1 MYYRERFDTG
11 WRAAALQN
19 WKPAEWIVPDK
30 SLLTFRQGFTTRKSH
45 TIKKQEIPQ
54 QPLRVLTFF
63 YRKPFLLQFLQ
74 SHGTCEHISPV
85 KCISLTRESIT
96 QEICLSRVGKH
107 ISPGMWVRRKTYH
120 GETHIT
126 VTLQLYEFPR
136 TMCFPENISPEKC
149 VFPTREHMSLGIRFR
164 GNTSDQTLSV
174 YFPR

>member
-1 MYYRERFDTG
+1 MGCFLPYVGNLHAVQIVSIVTVTITG
-11 WRAAALQN
+11 EQKYISLWRHSD
-19 WKPAEWIVPDK
+19 V
-30 SLLTFRQGFTTRKSH
+30 F
-45 TIKKQEIPQ
+45 
-54 QPLRVLTFF
+54 PLDMCF
-63 YRKPFLLQFLQ
+63 P
-74 SHGTCEHISPV
+74 EHISPV
-85 KCISLTRESIT
+85 KCISLTRESIP
-96 QEICLSRVGKH
+96 QEICLSWVGKH
-107 ISPGMWVRRKTYH
+107 ISPGMWVRGKTYH